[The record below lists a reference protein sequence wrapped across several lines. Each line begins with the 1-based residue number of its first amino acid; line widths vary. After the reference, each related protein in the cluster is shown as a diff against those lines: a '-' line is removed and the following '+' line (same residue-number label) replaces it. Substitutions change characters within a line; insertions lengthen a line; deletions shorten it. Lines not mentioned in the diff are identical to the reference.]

1 MCTCGESTASNW
13 QAESEAGRILVSACS
28 GQRTGVCLPIHI
40 LVQAIHL
47 CVQAVHVH
55 QLYVCPRDCMG
66 SMLLPD
72 NVPTVVHG
80 SQA

>member
-1 MCTCGESTASNW
+1 MCTCGERTASEW
-13 QAESEAGRILVSACS
+13 QAESEAGRTSVSACS
-28 GQRTGVCLPIHI
+28 GQRTGVRLPIHI

-47 CVQAVHVH
+47 YVQAVHAH

-66 SMLLPD
+66 STLLPD
-72 NVPTVVHG
+72 NSPTVVHG